1 MKEDTEV
8 RYAKVYDKRT
18 KLFGIKLVSGEGEW
32 YIEPCFEQLGLDPL
46 MLGTLQSEG
55 WYKQNGHYG
64 YYNLREKRVV
74 VAAEYGF
81 PLYFNS
87 NGYACTWKD
96 YKTGVIDKEGKVL
109 IPFEYDEIRER
120 WQSEEIP
127 EEERRT
133 VTDEDGKKIKVGP
146 SFNRIFQGYAC
157 FTNEGGKQA
166 YDENCKPSDF
176 EDWEQ
181 ERLNYIPEFDNKEVE
196 DMTVEELEGLIR
208 EEYVKLIELGYEHP
222 RKWTMSR
229 EHHEKI
235 NTQEEKVQ
243 SLITDR
249 RLKMNRGWVHNH
261 ENAQRI
267 GRMNDLLMRAVRKG
281 IKLAKRTSKSLEWME
296 KVSNS
301 TEYSVDVYIYPEWQN
316 SQSDYRYERKYKPS
330 SKEQDRLIDDEDNLS
345 DTHIWNI
352 IANLGK
358 GGKRNGKAVCF
369 DKSFDDYKHDSW
381 NEREMIGDDGQSW
394 TECIHF
400 PAYQDVY
407 FTMPFHH
414 LYLDLFDY
422 SMEDLCNINDFRVNI
437 DVKLQTREQDTYGKS
452 RK

>member
-18 KLFGIKLVSGEGEW
+18 KLFGIMLVSGEGEW

-46 MLGTLQSEG
+46 MFGTLQSEG
-55 WYKQNGHYG
+55 WFKKNGRYG

-74 VAAEYGF
+74 VDAKYTF
-81 PLYFNS
+81 PLYFNN

-96 YKTGVIDKEGKVL
+96 YKAGVIDKEGNVL
-109 IPFEYDEIRER
+109 IPFEYDEIHER
-120 WQSEEIP
+120 WQRVDIP
-127 EEERRT
+127 DDERRT
-133 VTDEDGKKIKVGP
+133 VTDEDGNEIKVGP
-146 SFNRIFQGYAC
+146 KFKQIFRGYSC
-157 FTNEGGKQA
+157 FTNEGVEKVFN
-166 YDENCKPSDF
+166 ENCQPSAY
-176 EDWEQ
+176 EDREQ
-181 ERLNYIPEFDNKEVE
+181 ERLHYVPEFDNKEVE
-196 DMTVEELEGLIR
+196 NMTLEEVDNRIR

-222 RKWTMSR
+222 QKWTMSR

-235 NTQEEKVQ
+235 NAQEERVQ

-249 RLKMNRGWVHNH
+249 RLKMNRSWTHNR

-316 SQSDYRYERKYKPS
+316 SQSDYRYERKYKSS

-381 NEREMIGDDGQSW
+381 DEREMIGDDGQSW

-437 DVKLQTREQDTYGKS
+437 DVKLQTREQD